1 MYKDDSNVKMITMIN
16 KISPF
21 DPQTSIKLT
30 TFTCLIRFSNPIS
43 RRAVIGNW
51 KRKIIFKTH
60 KYYFFI
66 PGNNRF
72 MNQSKKL
79 TKENLSTGI
88 EVGSTHMTG
97 MEVGSTYM
105 TGMEVASTMP
115 TSHRSAHFLRL
126 DRRFMKT
133 TMEPSKSFSFIT
145 KPSFIYLNPTRFQ

>member
-1 MYKDDSNVKMITMIN
+1 MRVDHICKNDYNVKTITMIN

-21 DPQTSIKLT
+21 ERHTSTKLT
-30 TFTCLIRFSNPIS
+30 TLSCLSRFRIRIS

-60 KYYFFI
+60 KFYFLYPATTVYESIQKIDKRNFEHW
-66 PGNNRF
+66 
-72 MNQSKKL
+72 K
-79 TKENLSTGI
+79 I

-97 MEVGSTYM
+97 MEVGSTM
-105 TGMEVASTMP
+105 SAS
-115 TSHRSAHFLRL
+115 HWFAHFLRL
-126 DRRFMKT
+126 DRRSKKT